1 MSNLKQ
7 LYKTIDNE
15 VIEQEIAII
24 ENNLAQYGTTEVL
37 KKLYGS
43 IDLTTLNT
51 DDTAARVEDMCKKV
65 SEFHTY
71 ARFVGI
77 PNVAAVCV
85 FPNFVANAK
94 KMLTARG
101 TKIAAVA
108 GGFPASQTF
117 LEIKV
122 AEIKKAVENGA
133 SEIDVVLPV
142 GKFKSGDFDGVFEEL
157 RSMKQACGKAH
168 LKVILETGLLKE
180 AADIHFASL
189 IAMKAG
195 ADFVKTSTG
204 KLTPAATPFATYV
217 MAMAVK
223 EYFEKTG
230 KMVGIKPAGGISVA
244 QQAVVYYAIMDTVL
258 GAAWLN
264 PSYFRIGAS
273 KLANNILSHLIT
285 IQTTKQTEIE
295 YHS

>member
-1 MSNLKQ
+1 
-7 LYKTIDNE
+7 
-15 VIEQEIAII
+15 
-24 ENNLAQYGTTEVL
+24 
-37 KKLYGS
+37 
-43 IDLTTLNT
+43 
-51 DDTAARVEDMCKKV
+51 
-65 SEFHTY
+65 
-71 ARFVGI
+71 
-77 PNVAAVCV
+77 
-85 FPNFVANAK
+85 
-94 KMLTARG
+94 
-101 TKIAAVA
+101 
-108 GGFPASQTF
+108 
-117 LEIKV
+117 
-122 AEIKKAVENGA
+122 
-133 SEIDVVLPV
+133 
-142 GKFKSGDFDGVFEEL
+142 
-157 RSMKQACGKAH
+157 
-168 LKVILETGLLKE
+168 LKE

-230 KMVGIKPAGGISVA
+230 KMIGIKPAGGISVA